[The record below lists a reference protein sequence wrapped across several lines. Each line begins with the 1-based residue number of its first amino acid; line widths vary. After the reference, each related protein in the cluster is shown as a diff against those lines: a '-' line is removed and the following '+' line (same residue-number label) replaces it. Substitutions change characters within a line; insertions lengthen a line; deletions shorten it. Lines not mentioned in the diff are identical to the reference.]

1 MTTTCAS
8 RSSGGVGARGGH
20 ASTSGG
26 SAAFAS
32 SAAPTPTTAAAPR
45 RSSLVSSVS
54 SFARGALPLLS
65 FSSSRGGR
73 GRCRSAASR
82 PGEWS
87 RRDGLLE
94 RGKETES
101 FPLAAV
107 FDQSQFPTRVAN
119 PRAAT
124 CLLLSSLLSPKYH
137 PKGLIGSTSCPRG
150 QFAGEKETVR
160 ECFGEM
166 RKVKWRRRR
175 RRRRRRSSAR
185 PLSLSLISLLSTLS
199 LPPSS
204 PLPPP
209 PPPSHSPSSP
219 LATPAC
225 VAAAE
230 VESSAR
236 ADAAAASIA
245 SAPTSGYV
253 PVEQQRRSFPL
264 TAVVGADFIKEALLL
279 GAVDT
284 GLGGV
289 CIAGKRG
296 TAKSVLA
303 RGLHALL
310 PPIEVVDGSF
320 CNADPENPREWE
332 AGLFEKLQ
340 AAASA
345 SGGSGKNVL
354 LDPPRRVRDAPF
366 VQVPLGVTEDRLVGT
381 VDIEASMREGRTVF
395 QPGLLAE
402 AHRGVLYVDEINLL
416 DDGIANLLLSV
427 ISDGVNVVEREGL
440 SVTHPCRPLL
450 IATFNPDEGALR
462 EHLLDRIAV
471 TLSADVPA
479 KFDDRVSA
487 VAAAMRFQ
495 DEGAQFSADADDA
508 QQALRTQV
516 LFAREYLRDVSI
528 GDKQIE
534 RLVTEAARGGVQ
546 GHRAELF
553 AARVARASAALDGR
567 DTVSADDVAKAVQL
581 VILPRSTVTGPPPDD
596 DEQQPP
602 PPPPPPPPSAED
614 QQEDEKEEE
623 EQEEEEPPEDEEQQV
638 RLVLRALEVELRA
651 RARARASEQARGG
664 KKKP

>member
-1 MTTTCAS
+1 M
-8 RSSGGVGARGGH
+8 
-20 ASTSGG
+20 
-26 SAAFAS
+26 
-32 SAAPTPTTAAAPR
+32 
-45 RSSLVSSVS
+45 
-54 SFARGALPLLS
+54 
-65 FSSSRGGR
+65 
-73 GRCRSAASR
+73 
-82 PGEWS
+82 
-87 RRDGLLE
+87 
-94 RGKETES
+94 
-101 FPLAAV
+101 
-107 FDQSQFPTRVAN
+107 
-119 PRAAT
+119 
-124 CLLLSSLLSPKYH
+124 
-137 PKGLIGSTSCPRG
+137 
-150 QFAGEKETVR
+150 
-160 ECFGEM
+160 
-166 RKVKWRRRR
+166 
-175 RRRRRRSSAR
+175 
-185 PLSLSLISLLSTLS
+185 
-199 LPPSS
+199 
-204 PLPPP
+204 
-209 PPPSHSPSSP
+209 
-219 LATPAC
+219 
-225 VAAAE
+225 
-230 VESSAR
+230 
-236 ADAAAASIA
+236 
-245 SAPTSGYV
+245 
-253 PVEQQRRSFPL
+253 
-264 TAVVGADFIKEALLL
+264 
-279 GAVDT
+279 
-284 GLGGV
+284 
-289 CIAGKRG
+289 
-296 TAKSVLA
+296 LA

-320 CNADPENPREWE
+320 CNADPDNPREWE

-340 AAASA
+340 AASP
-345 SGGSGKNVL
+345 STNVL

-381 VDIEASMREGRTVF
+381 VDIEASMKEGRTVF

-450 IATFNPDEGALR
+450 IATFNPDEGPLR

-495 DEGAQFSADADDA
+495 DEGAQFSADADEA

-516 LFAREYLRDVSI
+516 LFAREYLKDVTI

-581 VILPRSTVTGPPPDD
+581 VILPRATVTGPPPDD
-596 DEQQPP
+596 EDDQQPPP

-638 RLVLRALEVELRA
+638 RER
-651 RARARASEQARGG
+651 RGG
-664 KKKP
+664 VFCCCLEWRERGNERKRDRVKREC

>member
-1 MTTTCAS
+1 MRDLACES
-8 RSSGGVGARGGH
+8 KLQKRKSPH
-20 ASTSGG
+20 TSGLARRK
-26 SAAFAS
+26 SFEKKRKRRRAALSLFRLS
-32 SAAPTPTTAAAPR
+32 DLIPILFLFSFLR
-45 RSSLVSSVS
+45 RS
-54 SFARGALPLLS
+54 R
-65 FSSSRGGR
+65 
-73 GRCRSAASR
+73 
-82 PGEWS
+82 
-87 RRDGLLE
+87 
-94 RGKETES
+94 
-101 FPLAAV
+101 
-107 FDQSQFPTRVAN
+107 
-119 PRAAT
+119 
-124 CLLLSSLLSPKYH
+124 
-137 PKGLIGSTSCPRG
+137 
-150 QFAGEKETVR
+150 
-160 ECFGEM
+160 
-166 RKVKWRRRR
+166 
-175 RRRRRRSSAR
+175 
-185 PLSLSLISLLSTLS
+185 
-199 LPPSS
+199 
-204 PLPPP
+204 PPP
-209 PPPSHSPSSP
+209 PLSHLFSLFPFVP
-219 LATPAC
+219 LPNPAAC
-225 VAAAE
+225 VDAAE
-230 VESSAR
+230 VDAKAR
-236 ADAAAASIA
+236 ADAAAAAIDS
-245 SAPTSGYV
+245 SSTSGYV

-264 TAVVGADFIKEALLL
+264 TAVIGADFIKEALLL
-279 GAVDT
+279 GAVDG

-320 CNADPENPREWE
+320 CNADPDNPREWE

-340 AAASA
+340 QRAAASR
-345 SGGSGKNVL
+345 SSSSVL

-381 VDIEASMREGRTVF
+381 VDIEASMKEGRTVF

-450 IATFNPDEGALR
+450 IATFNPDEGPLR

-479 KFDDRVSA
+479 KFDDRVLA

-495 DEGAQFSADADDA
+495 DQGAQFVSDADDA

-516 LFAREYLRDVSI
+516 LFAREYLKDVTI

-602 PPPPPPPPSAED
+602 PPPPPPPPPSAED

-638 RLVLRALEVELRA
+638 RRRRAVALKKKKVWEFWERA
-651 RARARASEQARGG
+651 RARVRAWVEG
-664 KKKP
+664 KRNPPPPPTPEISA